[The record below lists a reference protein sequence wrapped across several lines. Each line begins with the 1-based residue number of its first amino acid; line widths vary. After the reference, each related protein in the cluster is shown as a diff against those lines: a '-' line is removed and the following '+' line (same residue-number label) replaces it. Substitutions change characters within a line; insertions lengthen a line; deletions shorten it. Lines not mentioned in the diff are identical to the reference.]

1 MNGFKAQGATKPTA
15 MGSLLQAAT
24 YGATIPVIYGQT
36 QSPLLAIWAANLR
49 QGTSNKKLKNFI
61 SKLKGTEGYE
71 ENVDFL
77 LGHNPIMGVLQFM
90 VNGGLYPLNFT
101 SQTFTG
107 TTTPATLTI
116 TDTNFYFVIAVTL
129 QETYSFPVN
138 DYGGTGPQTLTGTYN
153 LPLWNEFEVGP
164 DPTGNSAYRNYPNT
178 YSWQPS
184 DGPNVTLF
192 PSLLVAIN
200 YSVTVYYAQL
210 TSATS
215 NQPPITK
222 LRMAFEDELG
232 NGSEYADAPSP
243 FNAQQIIYPHFAGC
257 GSSDLDLGI
266 GGAIPQLQ
274 PEVRGKWGIY
284 PSGDADFAD
293 MIEDIFKSGLAQA
306 AISSTDPFTQM
317 ERGLSS
323 YDLPGCI
330 QKRVAQ
336 AVFSPCVYSYTL
348 PNVAGNIL
356 VVAITR
362 VSDASP
368 ATFAISSS
376 AGESWT
382 PITFATSESEVWYA
396 TAVGGPNTITV
407 TITGMNNEPFSLAL
421 LEIYGVDTFDAL
433 TIRAGANVGVSQSV
447 YGNASITTGNA
458 EGFAD
463 YMLAI
468 SLFFNNGL
476 KAPPSDPALSLWD
489 TIVNTGST
497 PNPHNSIDAGF
508 VIQER
513 TVYSPGTYSIANNFT
528 VNAPVT
534 ANEMEFAVLAFKAT
548 KPASFPKPLGDFIDL
563 PSLNQVRLQCRANGL
578 FGSLSMNSQ
587 SAASDWLKTLYSA
600 ANAAPVFLGDKL
612 YSIPYSE
619 VSAAGNGALYTAP
632 TASGPVA
639 NLSANNGDFTTT
651 PTLQTG
657 SRINL
662 PNVLQLQIIS
672 REANYTQVVVTQPES
687 GSISQYGVRKADPV
701 VNNAIQDAAVARL
714 ILGIMVRRNQYGGDT
729 YTFSL
734 NSKWSLLSPM
744 DLVTITDPLVNLSD
758 VPVRLTSISEASG
771 GFSCEAEPFVYGMC
785 APTPYSATTA
795 PTVNPVSTTT
805 SAGDVNAPIFFEP
818 TPALYGQPNT
828 GQLWIVVSSSNA
840 NYGGCQV
847 FISLDNGSSYNP
859 LGSPIVGNG
868 TTGVTTADWPAA
880 ADPDKTNNLAVDL
893 TESNG
898 ELLSYPINTE
908 NTFQF
913 CCYVAGGG
921 QPIPYEVMA
930 YGVATLTAASK
941 YTLMA
946 TGSGNELRRGVSG
959 APALGV
965 GVDHPTGSRFAFIG
979 GSGTGILK
987 MDMDAIFQEFT
998 LPSLFPLKF
1007 KIASVNSF
1015 GSGMQSLTGLT
1026 VYEYSPIG
1034 TSGIGPNLFQVNGS

>member
-107 TTTPATLTI
+107 ITTPTTLTI
-116 TDTNFYFVIAVTL
+116 TDTNFYSVIAVTL
-129 QETYSFPVN
+129 QQTYSFPV
-138 DYGGTGPQTLTGTYN
+138 DDFGGQGPQTLTGTYD
-153 LPLWNEFEVGP
+153 LPLWNEYEVGP
-164 DPTGNSAYRNYPNT
+164 DPSGNSAYRNYPNT

-184 DGPNVTLF
+184 DGPNVVF
-192 PSLLVAIN
+192 MPSNLTALN

-222 LRMAFEDELG
+222 LRLAFENELG
-232 NGSEYADAPSP
+232 NGSEYADAPAP

-306 AISSTDPFTQM
+306 AIASTNPFTQM

-330 QKRVAQ
+330 QKRVMQSVDIGSTRIA
-336 AVFSPCVYSYTL
+336 SYSL

-356 VVAITR
+356 IVAITQ
-362 VSDASP
+362 VEGLP
-368 ATFAISSS
+368 PVPFTISSS

-382 PITFATSESEVWYA
+382 SISLVTGECEVWYA
-396 TAVGGPNTITV
+396 IAVGGPNTIT
-407 TITGMNNEPFSLAL
+407 ITGTNEPTGIAL

-433 TIRAGANVGVSQSV
+433 TIRVPANIAGSKSV

-458 EGFAD
+458 DGFAD

-476 KAPPSDPALSLWD
+476 KAPPADPALSLWD

-497 PNPHNSIDAGF
+497 PTGTLIDSGF

-513 TVYSPGTYSIANNFT
+513 TVYSPGTYTIANNFT
-528 VNAPVT
+528 VDAP
-534 ANEMEFAVLAFKAT
+534 ASDKEMEFLVISFKAT

-619 VSAAGNGALYTAP
+619 VSTAGNGALYTAP

-744 DLVTITDPLVNLSD
+744 DLVTITDPLVNLNN
-758 VPVRLTSISEASG
+758 VPVRLTSISEASD

-785 APTPYSATTA
+785 APTPYTGTTS
-795 PTVNPVSTTT
+795 PTVNPVSTST
-805 SAGDVNAPIFFEP
+805 SAGNVNTPIIFEP
-818 TPALYGQPNT
+818 VPQLIALQNQ
-828 GQLWIVVSSSNA
+828 GQLWVVVSSGA
-840 NYGGCQV
+840 ENYGGCQV
-847 FISLDNGSSYNP
+847 FISTDGGSSYNALGDP
-859 LGSPIVGNG
+859 LSGSA
-868 TTGVTTADWPAA
+868 TTGVSTADWPAH
-880 ADPDKTNNLAVDL
+880 ADPDTTNNLALDL

-898 ELLSYPINTE
+898 VLASYPVADE
-908 NTFQF
+908 NNFVYP
-913 CCYVAGGG
+913 CYVAGGG
-921 QPIPYEVMA
+921 QPIPYELMA
-930 YGVATLTAASK
+930 YAVATLTATNK

-946 TGSGNELRRGVSG
+946 TGSGNELRRGVFG
-959 APALGV
+959 APQQGV
-965 GVDHPTGSRFAFIG
+965 GFDHPSGSRFAFLNP
-979 GSGTGILK
+979 SGQGILK
-987 MDMDAIFQEFT
+987 VNMQPNWIGVT
-998 LPSLFPLKF
+998 LHF
-1007 KIASVNSF
+1007 KILSF
-1015 GSGMQSLTGLT
+1015 NNFGGGVQSLGDVSDYTYT
-1026 VYEYSPIG
+1026 PVG
-1034 TSGIGPNLFQVNGS
+1034 TSGAGIQLFQVNGA